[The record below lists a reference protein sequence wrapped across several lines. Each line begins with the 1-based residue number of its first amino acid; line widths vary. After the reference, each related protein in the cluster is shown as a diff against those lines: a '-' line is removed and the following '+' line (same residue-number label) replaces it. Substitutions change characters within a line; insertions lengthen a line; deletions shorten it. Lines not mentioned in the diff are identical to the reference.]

1 VRLAVFTKNDVNPNH
16 QAFLLGAERAASLA
30 GATATR
36 HAPATPDDPVEQA
49 AIWRRVIAE
58 HAEVPQWREV
68 VRVAGIT
75 VE

>member
-1 VRLAVFTKNDVNPNH
+1 
-16 QAFLLGAERAASLA
+16 
-30 GATATR
+30 
-36 HAPATPDDPVEQA
+36 VEQA